1 MPKDTTKKN
10 NKGTKSTTSKKVE
23 AKKTPVKKV
32 TEKKVETKATEK
44 KVVVKEVANKKEN
57 IRKENNT
64 GKLKN
69 LINKVMENTPFV
81 ISLCVIVILV
91 ALLILAFCI
100 KRVPK
105 TSDGSEI
112 IATINGEKFT
122 ADDLYEELKENY
134 GTDTLISLID
144 EYIADKEI
152 QEFTKENEEYVQE
165 VVKYYKDYAEY
176 YGVDL
181 STFLSSYAG
190 LTGITT
196 EEEFYN
202 YILKD
207 YKKSLAIIKYIG
219 ENTDEDDI
227 KDYYDE
233 NYSDSLTV
241 KHILI
246 QVDSEAEDKE
256 AAEKEAYNTAA
267 KLIKKL
273 DDTKSDKLEDKF
285 DELAEDYSDDT
296 ETYSNGG
303 LIEDFVKSDVV
314 EEFWDASYE
323 LKDGKYT
330 AEPIK
335 TTYGYHVILKISS
348 TPVEEYKNIK
358 DEVRDAYA
366 ENELNN
372 DSTLFHKAWDELR
385 NKYKLSFKD
394 DVMKD
399 AYKTLIDSYM
409 NTEKTETEE

>member
-1 MPKDTTKKN
+1 MPKNTTKKN
-10 NKGTKSTTSKKVE
+10 NKGTKNTTS
-23 AKKTPVKKV
+23 KKV
-32 TEKKVETKATEK
+32 TEKKAETKATEK

-57 IRKENNT
+57 IRKEKNT
-64 GKLKN
+64 GKLKK
-69 LINKVMENTPFV
+69 LINNVMENTPFV
-81 ISLCVIVILV
+81 ISLCIIVILV
-91 ALLILAFCI
+91 AILILTLCV

-165 VVKYYKDYAEY
+165 VVDYYKEYAEY

-181 STFLSSYAG
+181 ATFLSSYAG

-196 EEEFYN
+196 EDQFYN

-219 ENTDEDDI
+219 ENADEKDI
-227 KDYYDE
+227 KDYYNE

-246 QVDSEAEDKE
+246 QVDSEDEDKE
-256 AAEKEAYNTAA
+256 AAEKEAYNTAV

-303 LIEDFVKSDVV
+303 LIEEFVKSDVV
-314 EEFWDASYE
+314 EEFWNASYE

-358 DEVRDAYA
+358 DDVRKAYA
-366 ENELNN
+366 ENKLNA
-372 DSTLFHKAWDELR
+372 DSTLFHKSWDELR

-394 DVMKD
+394 DLMKE
-399 AYKTLIDSYM
+399 AYKDLMDSYT
-409 NTEKTETEE
+409 NVEESKENEETKKTEE